1 MKERV
6 IGLIF
11 YLQWMSEYNPI
22 LEKIILGDILGQVAD
37 ISAGWGKQFLHH
49 LDSLDPF
56 SLVLT
61 SAISLQPFLSI
72 LWMWLTP
79 FGKYL
84 IQTGCDLIRYGLAT
98 LLAWYTVV
106 HVKGGIGDYPTWS
119 WLSSLYLKSLPEE
132 IFFFKQY
139 VCWKLQEST
148 LMTSYTARLCL
159 WVPVPAALSWSITGQ
174 IVRHWKM
181 TQFGASFTE
190 YGSWWSFE
198 GFINNSIWWL
208 IGCVTPNYW
217 IWQYKV
223 YINDLLG
230 LTRLVIDH

>member
-1 MKERV
+1 MNT
-6 IGLIF
+6 I
-11 YLQWMSEYNPI
+11 I
-22 LEKIILGDILGQVAD
+22 LEKIILGDALGQVAD
-37 ISAGWGKQFLHH
+37 ISAGWGEQFLHH
-49 LDSLDPF
+49 LDSLDLF

-79 FGKYL
+79 SFGKYL
-84 IQTGCDLIRYGLAT
+84 IQTGCDLICYGLAT
-98 LLAWYTVV
+98 LLAWYCHTCKRKNWGLSHMVM
-106 HVKGGIGDYPTWS
+106 VK
-119 WLSSLYLKSLPEE
+119 LYLNSLPEE
-132 IFFFKQY
+132 VFFKQY
-139 VCWKLQEST
+139 IYWKLQESI
-148 LMTSYTARLCL
+148 LMTSYTERFCL
-159 WVPVPAALSWSITGQ
+159 WVPVPAALSWCITGQ

-181 TQFGASFTE
+181 TQFGASFTQ